1 MARRADNLREEL
13 AALDQEVG
21 SNPVPGRQMHKVLPL
36 AIAFVALFC
45 FGGLTWYAY
54 NQGILEGS
62 EEAAPYLRPSGPLK
76 MAPSNPGGVEVP
88 NRDKFVYN
96 RLENRSDDK
105 KVEKLLPPPEQP
117 KSRPTTQ
124 LNRLGEN
131 SVAFT
136 EEEIPSKLSKNI
148 PEAMRRPSE
157 FSQSAD
163 KPKSR
168 NANEELR
175 KSFERAEK
183 GTPPPLNAPATAARA
198 LPSELKGKDKSSNL
212 SVGVNSEIKVE
223 PQVAQTDPQKAPI
236 RLTPGNRPTDKK
248 AISGS
253 SEAVKPKNPTRQR
266 ASRPIVAPAKKVVS
280 GKGYFIQLG
289 ALRSRAAAERAWR
302 KARGKYPD
310 LLGSRSLIV
319 EQANIPK
326 KGLYYRVQSGPLAN
340 ANAAKQLCN
349 ALKRRK
355 QGCFVVLR
363 R

>member
-1 MARRADNLREEL
+1 MARRADKLREEL

-21 SNPVPGRQMHKVLPL
+21 SSPVPGRQMHKVLPV

-105 KVEKLLPPPEQP
+105 NVEKLFPPPEQP
-117 KSRPTTQ
+117 KSLPTMK
-124 LNRLGEN
+124 LNRRGEN
-131 SVAFT
+131 FVAFT
-136 EEEIPSKLSKNI
+136 EEEIPKKLNKNT
-148 PEAMRRPSE
+148 PKAMRRPSE

-168 NANEELR
+168 NANEGLRRTVEL
-175 KSFERAEK
+175 AEK
-183 GTPPPLNAPATAARA
+183 GTPSLLNVPSTAARP
-198 LPSELKGKDKSSNL
+198 LPSELEEKDQSSNL
-212 SVGVNSEIKVE
+212 STGVNSGIKVE

-236 RLTPGNRPTDKK
+236 RLTPGNRPTEKN

-253 SEAVKPKNPTRQR
+253 SEAEKPKNPIRQR
-266 ASRPIVAPAKKVVS
+266 ASRPIVAPVKKVVS

-302 KARGKYPD
+302 KAQGKYPD
-310 LLGSRSLIV
+310 LLGSRRLII

-355 QGCFVVLR
+355 QGCFVALR

>member
-1 MARRADNLREEL
+1 MARRADKLHEEL

-21 SNPVPGRQMHKVLPL
+21 STPVPGRQMHKVLPV

-96 RLENRSDDK
+96 RLENRSDDET
-105 KVEKLLPPPEQP
+105 VERLLPPPEQP
-117 KSRPTTQ
+117 KTAPSTQ
-124 LNRLGEN
+124 LKRRSKMPL
-131 SVAFT
+131 SFSK
-136 EEEIPSKLSKNI
+136 EETPSKSNKNI
-148 PEAMRRPSE
+148 SGAVTRPSALN
-157 FSQSAD
+157 QSTD
-163 KPKSR
+163 KPRPR

-175 KSFERAEK
+175 RAIELADK
-183 GTPPPLNAPATAARA
+183 EAPPPLNAPAVAARA
-198 LPSELKGKDKSSNL
+198 LPSGLKVKEPSLKPSG
-212 SVGVNSEIKVE
+212 GVNHGNKVNR
-223 PQVAQTDPQKAPI
+223 QVARTDIQKAPI
-236 RLTPGNRPTDKK
+236 RLTPGGRPTDKM
-248 AISGS
+248 AIPRT
-253 SEAVKPKNPTRQR
+253 SEAVKSQKLKRNL
-266 ASRPIVAPAKKVVS
+266 ASRSIATPVKKSVS

-302 KARGKYPD
+302 KARGKNPN
-310 LLGSRSLIV
+310 LLGSRRLSV

-326 KGLYYRVQSGPLAN
+326 KGRYYRVQSGPFAN
-340 ANAAKQLCN
+340 ATKAKQLCD
-349 ALKRRK
+349 ALKTRK
-355 QGCFVVLR
+355 QGCFVALR